1 MLRNGHVYELAPWTT
16 LRGSSASTE
25 IIIQRRD
32 TWVDAESNKEAVVS
46 IQVLTHTNCTLSLQT
61 AVMPEG
67 PWTSIAD
74 FTAATNTTKYFSSTE
89 SATNKFQRFL
99 RWKLDR
105 SVANWQTGFRIDVN
119 VL

>member
-1 MLRNGHVYELAPWTT
+1 MAQQTFELAPWTT
-16 LRGSSASTE
+16 LKGSEASTDE
-25 IIIQRRD
+25 IIQRRE
-32 TWVDAESNKEAVVS
+32 TWVDAESNKEAVVC

-67 PWTSIAD
+67 PWTNIAN

-89 SATNKFQRFL
+89 AATAKFQRFL

-105 SVANWQTGFRIDVN
+105 SVANWQTGFRIEVN